1 MLRRKLLAEYFSRLA
16 KIEIRDKK
24 TPARCRAFSLR
35 GLPHVKPFE
44 MRSLQIKALFS
55 NLYGR

>member
-24 TPARCRAFSLR
+24 ARPVAGPFFV

-44 MRSLQIKALFS
+44 MRSLQIKTLFS
-55 NLYGR
+55 NLYRR